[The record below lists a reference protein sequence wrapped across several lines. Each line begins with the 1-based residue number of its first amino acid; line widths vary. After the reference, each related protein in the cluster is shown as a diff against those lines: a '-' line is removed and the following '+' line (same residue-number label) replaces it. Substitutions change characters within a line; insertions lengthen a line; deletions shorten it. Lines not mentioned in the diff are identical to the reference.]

1 MFGDD
6 SYSKLGACVMMN
18 DECWLIVNYVWKNWQ
33 LKYIYGVPSPGE
45 LKGRGAMEI
54 IFFK

>member
-1 MFGDD
+1 MNGGGMFGDD

-33 LKYIYGVPSPGE
+33 LKFMGFRV
-45 LKGRGAMEI
+45 LVN
-54 IFFK
+54 